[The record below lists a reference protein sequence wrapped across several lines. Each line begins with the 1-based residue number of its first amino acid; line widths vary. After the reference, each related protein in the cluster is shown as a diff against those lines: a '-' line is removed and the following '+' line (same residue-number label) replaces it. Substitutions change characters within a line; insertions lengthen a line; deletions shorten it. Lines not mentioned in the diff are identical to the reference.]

1 MIYNEKAECM
11 SANEKEELQL
21 KRLQKVVKRA
31 YENVPYYRQRLE
43 EAGVSPE
50 DIQTLNIIQKNRDLR
65 ELNNKNKKDTILI
78 KTQVLRTDSLSTVL
92 SFDEIVKPPR

>member
-1 MIYNEKAECM
+1 MKKIILLSVSALSVLFVSCRQNEDIL
-11 SANEKEELQL
+11 SN
-21 KRLQKVVKRA
+21 
-31 YENVPYYRQRLE
+31 
-43 EAGVSPE
+43 E

-92 SFDEIVKPPR
+92 SFDEIVKPPK

>member
-1 MIYNEKAECM
+1 MFHDTFVKKLVMKKIILLSVVSALSVLFVSCRQNEDIL
-11 SANEKEELQL
+11 SN
-21 KRLQKVVKRA
+21 
-31 YENVPYYRQRLE
+31 
-43 EAGVSPE
+43 E

>member
-1 MIYNEKAECM
+1 MKKIILLSVSALSVLFVSCRQNEDII
-11 SANEKEELQL
+11 SN
-21 KRLQKVVKRA
+21 
-31 YENVPYYRQRLE
+31 
-43 EAGVSPE
+43 E

-65 ELNNKNKKDTILI
+65 ELNNKNKKDTLSI

>member
-1 MIYNEKAECM
+1 MFHDTFVKKLVMKKIILLSV
-11 SANEKEELQL
+11 SALSVL
-21 KRLQKVVKRA
+21 FVSC
-31 YENVPYYRQRLE
+31 RQN
-43 EAGVSPE
+43 E
-50 DIQTLNIIQKNRDLR
+50 DILSNEDIKTLNIIKKNRDLR

>member
-1 MIYNEKAECM
+1 MKKIILLSVSALSVLFVSCRQNEDIL
-11 SANEKEELQL
+11 SN
-21 KRLQKVVKRA
+21 
-31 YENVPYYRQRLE
+31 
-43 EAGVSPE
+43 E

>member
-1 MIYNEKAECM
+1 MKKIVLLSVSALSVLFVSCRQNEDIL
-11 SANEKEELQL
+11 SN
-21 KRLQKVVKRA
+21 
-31 YENVPYYRQRLE
+31 
-43 EAGVSPE
+43 E

-65 ELNNKNKKDTILI
+65 ELNNKNKKDTLLI

>member
-50 DIQTLNIIQKNRDLR
+50 DIQTLKDL
-65 ELNNKNKKDTILI
+65 ENTIYN
-78 KTQVLRTDSLSTVL
+78 
-92 SFDEIVKPPR
+92 

>member
-1 MIYNEKAECM
+1 MKKIILLSVSALSVLFVSCRQNEDIL
-11 SANEKEELQL
+11 SN
-21 KRLQKVVKRA
+21 
-31 YENVPYYRQRLE
+31 
-43 EAGVSPE
+43 E

-65 ELNNKNKKDTILI
+65 ELNNKNKKDTLSI

>member
-1 MIYNEKAECM
+1 MFHDTFVKKLVMKKIILLSVSALSVLFVSCRQNEDIL
-11 SANEKEELQL
+11 SN
-21 KRLQKVVKRA
+21 
-31 YENVPYYRQRLE
+31 
-43 EAGVSPE
+43 E

-78 KTQVLRTDSLSTVL
+78 KNQVLRTDSLSTVL

>member
-1 MIYNEKAECM
+1 MKKIVLLSVSALSVLFVSCRQNEDIL
-11 SANEKEELQL
+11 SN
-21 KRLQKVVKRA
+21 
-31 YENVPYYRQRLE
+31 
-43 EAGVSPE
+43 E

-65 ELNNKNKKDTILI
+65 ELNNKNKKDTLSI

>member
-1 MIYNEKAECM
+1 MK
-11 SANEKEELQL
+11 
-21 KRLQKVVKRA
+21 KVVLLSVSA
-31 YENVPYYRQRLE
+31 LSVLFVSCRQNEDIL
-43 EAGVSPE
+43 SNE

>member
-1 MIYNEKAECM
+1 MFHDTFVKKLVMKKIVLLSVSALSVLFVSCRQNEDIL
-11 SANEKEELQL
+11 SN
-21 KRLQKVVKRA
+21 
-31 YENVPYYRQRLE
+31 
-43 EAGVSPE
+43 E

-65 ELNNKNKKDTILI
+65 ELNNKNIKDTISI